1 MNVGMVIALAGL
13 LACAL
18 LMIVLSFAE
27 AAHPRRPAR
36 SREPVIEAPAP
47 PPEPEHGVHGPM
59 PVVVPSPA
67 ELPPDDDGGG
77 GNFWLTQARIARQ
90 GFGPSGVVPRSL
102 YYTDPSDDFV
112 PPQDLL
118 ATATS
123 SSTEPPGRF
132 IQG

>member
-47 PPEPEHGVHGPM
+47 PPEPQHGVHGPA
-59 PVVVPSPA
+59 VV
-67 ELPPDDDGGG
+67 LPP
-77 GNFWLTQARIARQ
+77 
-90 GFGPSGVVPRSL
+90 
-102 YYTDPSDDFV
+102 
-112 PPQDLL
+112 PPPEPL
-118 ATATS
+118 
-123 SSTEPPGRF
+123 PPGRNNTLDVANWIAARSHSWHPAYYMAGQF
-132 IQG
+132 GMSPALLDAATKSVAPRSRRSSS